1 MRQGAQGGSD
11 SDGWSGAVLAS
22 AGAILREQP
31 VAGVVAGGDQ
41 VQGVDKMM
49 TSCRDN
55 GCTIL
60 LCSAPRTEN
69 LVAES

>member
-31 VAGVVAGGDQ
+31 VARFGAGGDQ
-41 VQGVDKMM
+41 VQGVRALA
-49 TSCRDN
+49 CVQN
-55 GCTIL
+55 HGYEIG
-60 LCSAPRTEN
+60 
-69 LVAES
+69 ESVGVDAS